1 MARQGKSYKVL
12 LDAIEREKQK
22 TGSVVLY
29 AASEQ
34 RKKALEQVA
43 EMLGQKIQV
52 IVPPRL
58 EGKKK

>member
-12 LDAIEREKQK
+12 LDVIEREKQK
-22 TGSVVLY
+22 SGSVILY

-34 RKKALEQVA
+34 RKKKLEEVA
-43 EMLGQKIQV
+43 AMLGQNITV